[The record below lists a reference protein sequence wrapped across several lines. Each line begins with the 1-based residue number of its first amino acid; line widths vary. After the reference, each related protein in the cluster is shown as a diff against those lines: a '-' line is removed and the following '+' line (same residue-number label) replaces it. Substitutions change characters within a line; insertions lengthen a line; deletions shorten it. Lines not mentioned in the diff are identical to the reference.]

1 MPIAGVPKW
10 NKMTNLPRF
19 PPCSGNT
26 TTACTHTEEE
36 IKREK
41 STQDAI
47 FTNPIRPLRQP
58 PSRARRDIR
67 EMALGNLGQID
78 KWVGGGERETVYH
91 ENRVTM
97 RPIGGRKDDIVLYRA
112 GGLVAH
118 CTLTPAIPTSIV
130 LDELERV
137 VYRPRRRP

>member
-1 MPIAGVPKW
+1 
-10 NKMTNLPRF
+10 
-19 PPCSGNT
+19 
-26 TTACTHTEEE
+26 
-36 IKREK
+36 
-41 STQDAI
+41 
-47 FTNPIRPLRQP
+47 
-58 PSRARRDIR
+58 
-67 EMALGNLGQID
+67 MALGTLGQID
-78 KWVGGGERETVYH
+78 KWVGGWGGGGERETVYH

-97 RPIGGRKDDIVLYRA
+97 RPIGGRKDDIVLHRA